1 MNIGDGGT
9 VSRESG
15 AQTRASGT
23 MVGNPPQTLPPEL
36 RGDVPHSQQGKLR
49 TAPDCK
55 TPDACSEA
63 THSNHCSDALPPSQK
78 GHNTP
83 LLGPPAMNSTLHER
97 AECHKAKA
105 DGTAGGVYPAHPW
118 TGGKKAAVESPVN
131 ASHGG
136 IGLNKK
142 NNTPAPSVISLA
154 PAFQCSTLLFS
165 SNLTSPLCKITLPPG
180 TGQIAALRKA
190 TASQFQKVPVPEA
203 AQQNPQNP
211 GVAPIL
217 HTYPYH
223 FPAGR
228 GPTSEKRPPSTKLRC
243 DVSSSKNSKLGVEQ
257 KTCASSGISP
267 SITVPILPQPPAS
280 APPTHFTISPS
291 AAICCSP
298 TLASVTTQS
307 KLLNLM
313 DKGPAYR
320 SVDKTSLAYLRL
332 KSPSTTE
339 EHTVGCSVEE
349 REMPLD
355 LSSKSKRQKSN
366 ASELQNNAAPAS
378 EHRPVEGNQKSA
390 PNALKRTQASGFGS
404 ASYSILPDTQR
415 NGSNPKLPSSK
426 LFNHQTLEPA
436 TSWTKHP
443 PPGGINAIPG
453 TYVGV
458 ASPILASTLRSKDG
472 KGAAFVEDL
481 QSFAKQ
487 ETISIVDQG
496 EQLSSLGKESPFAA
510 KSAQHCKSIKHANS
524 TGSVGAQA
532 FPSKDALPSVLSPPA
547 NSHLHR
553 KCASSKGPNSYPPVG
568 IKPLWEKPAVLP
580 QGTSSQRK
588 AIQGSPKTKTTTA
601 SCEATVFHSPPPKLE
616 DEKWGKNNKS
626 PLSNLECIVKQ
637 KALETTALTG
647 EAYCG
652 LSSVGA
658 RRTEMTSP
666 LAGCQNSQMQPPATA
681 AIPTFRP
688 AERRDSKPERTS
700 FPGEPVHTS
709 KRPEGQRDTSGE
721 KRGKTE
727 ESKAK
732 KEGEAPSKNS
742 WSNQLSNS
750 DSQGNREEMEKV
762 VTEKRAGEN
771 EKDEKSST
779 QKDPSSQIKVES
791 IALSVL
797 QGQSGTES
805 KVERRTNGAKEAS
818 PLSERGTVAK
828 QKKTS
833 PKKTGKEKGTPVRPK
848 KTPAKRPLNKDSP
861 NGKQGS
867 LLKKVS
873 SAYVISLQGFVD
885 VDGFYISIQ
894 KHSLSAIKLHF
905 IILLFFSN
913 NK

>member
-1 MNIGDGGT
+1 M
-9 VSRESG
+9 SRESG
-15 AQTRASGT
+15 APTRASGT

-78 GHNTP
+78 GHNSP
-83 LLGPPAMNSTLHER
+83 VLGPPAMNSTLHER

-105 DGTAGGVYPAHPW
+105 DGATAGVYPAHPW

-142 NNTPAPSVISLA
+142 NSTPAPSVISL
-154 PAFQCSTLLFS
+154 PPGFQCSTLFLT
-165 SNLTSPLCKITLPPG
+165 SNFTSPLCKITLPPG
-180 TGQIAALRKA
+180 SGQIAALRKA
-190 TASQFQKVPVPEA
+190 TASQFQKLPVPEA
-203 AQQNPQNP
+203 AQQNQSP

-228 GPTSEKRPPSTKLRC
+228 GPTSEKRSPSTKLRC
-243 DVSSSKNSKLGVEQ
+243 DVSGSKNSKLGVEQ
-257 KTCASSGISP
+257 KTCAASAVSP
-267 SITVPILPQPPAS
+267 SITVPILPQLPAS

-298 TLASVTTQS
+298 ALASVTTQS

-320 SVDKTSLAYLRL
+320 SVDKTSLAYLKL
-332 KSPSTTE
+332 KSPSTAE
-339 EHTVGCSVEE
+339 EHAVGCSVEE

-366 ASELQNNAAPAS
+366 ASELQNNPAPAS
-378 EHRPVEGNQKSA
+378 EHRPVEGNQKNAS
-390 PNALKRTQASGFGS
+390 NALKRTQATGFGS

-436 TSWTKHP
+436 TSWSKHSP
-443 PPGGINAIPG
+443 QGGINTIPG

-510 KSAQHCKSIKHANS
+510 KNAQHCKSIKHTNS
-524 TGSVGAQA
+524 TGSVGTQG
-532 FPSKDALPSVLSPPA
+532 FPSKDTLPSVLSPPA

-553 KCASSKGPNSYPPVG
+553 KCASSKGSNSYPPIG

-588 AIQGSPKTKTTTA
+588 AIQGCPKTKSTA
-601 SCEATVFHSPPPKLE
+601 VSCEATVFHSPPPKLE

-652 LSSVGA
+652 LSSVGT
-658 RRTEMTSP
+658 RRAEITSP
-666 LAGCQNSQMQPPATA
+666 LAGCQNSQLQPPATA
-681 AIPTFRP
+681 GIPTFRP

-700 FPGEPVHTS
+700 FPGESVHTS
-709 KRPEGQRDTSGE
+709 KHPESLLAAGQRETGGE

-727 ESKAK
+727 ESKVK
-732 KEGEAPSKNS
+732 KEGEAPIKNS

-750 DSQGNREEMEKV
+750 DSQGNREEKEKAAA
-762 VTEKRAGEN
+762 EKRAGEN

-779 QKDPSSQIKVES
+779 QKDPSSQIKVEG

-797 QGQSGTES
+797 QGQSES
-805 KVERRTNGAKEAS
+805 KVERRTNGAKEVS
-818 PLSERGTVAK
+818 PLNERGTMAK
-828 QKKTS
+828 QKKAS
-833 PKKTGKEKGTPVRPK
+833 PKKAGKDKGTPVRPK
-848 KTPAKRPLNKDSP
+848 KTPAKRPLDKDSP

-867 LLKKVS
+867 LVKKVS
-873 SAYVISLQGFVD
+873 SAYVISL
-885 VDGFYISIQ
+885 
-894 KHSLSAIKLHF
+894 KCL
-905 IILLFFSN
+905 
-913 NK
+913 